1 MILLAVSQMENS
13 VTSTS
18 DVPRPNRIMAIDFG
32 ARKIGLAVTD
42 ELGLTAQGLATYY
55 RSNKKT
61 DFDHFRRVIKQYG
74 VTEIVM
80 GLPLRMSGVEGIQA
94 EKVQA
99 FAEELRHRFKL
110 PVQLFDERL
119 TSVEAN
125 RLLRETEMSTRRRG
139 EVVDQLAAVLILQ
152 AFLEF
157 RKSSQR
163 E

>member
-1 MILLAVSQMENS
+1 
-13 VTSTS
+13 
-18 DVPRPNRIMAIDFG
+18 MAIDFG

-55 RSNKKT
+55 RSNKKA

-125 RLLRETEMSTRRRG
+125 RLLRETEMSTRRRS

-157 RKSSQR
+157 RKSSR
-163 E
+163 SE

>member
-1 MILLAVSQMENS
+1 MENENS
-13 VTSTS
+13 DTSKS
-18 DVPRPNRIMAIDFG
+18 DVTRPPRLLAIDFG
-32 ARKIGLAVTD
+32 SRKIGLAVSD
-42 ELGLTAQGLATYY
+42 ELGLTAQGLGTYY

-74 VTEIVM
+74 ITEIVM
-80 GLPLRMSGVEGIQA
+80 GLPLRMSGAEGMQA
-94 EKVQA
+94 EKVQS

-125 RLLRETEMSTRRRG
+125 RLLRETEMSTRRRA

-152 AFLEF
+152 AFMEY
-157 RKSSQR
+157 RKASPQS